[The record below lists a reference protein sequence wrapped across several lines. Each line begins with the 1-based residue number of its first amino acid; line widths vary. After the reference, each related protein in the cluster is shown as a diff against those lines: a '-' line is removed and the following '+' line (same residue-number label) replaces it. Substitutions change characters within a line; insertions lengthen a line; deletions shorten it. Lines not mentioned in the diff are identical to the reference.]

1 MPALLCALLFA
12 LGLALQQGPAS
23 AQEGRATDAAAL
35 EEPPVEAAAAAA
47 PNAQVRP
54 VVLLW
59 LAHEREGERVLF
71 NPETDPLL
79 DEAVRERSAM
89 QTTTFTFPLVD
100 LEDQERLPPAA
111 VWAGDAEA
119 IGEASDRYGA
129 QSVLAGAVAQPAP
142 GRWRAEWTLL
152 PADAAPQHFRT
163 EATGMTEAVL
173 RGIDAATA
181 RLSAG
186 RSLSTG
192 GEQGEL
198 VRVRVGGVAT
208 LGDFGRVLALFRGLE
223 GVEDVVLHQTRD
235 DVVVLDVRV
244 QGGGDALA
252 PRARGLE
259 ALEPAPP
266 APDAGTGPSGSAD
279 GPALSYRLRP

>member
-1 MPALLCALLFA
+1 MPALLCALLLA
-12 LGLALQQGPAS
+12 LGLVLQQGLAS
-23 AQEGRATDAAAL
+23 AQEARATDAAAL
-35 EEPPVEAAAAAA
+35 EETPVEAAAAA
-47 PNAQVRP
+47 PDAQVRP
-54 VVLLW
+54 VVLVW

-79 DEAVRERSAM
+79 HEAVRERSAM

-100 LEDQERLPPAA
+100 LEDQERLSPAA

-119 IGEASDRYGA
+119 IGEASDRYGVTGA
-129 QSVLAGAVAQPAP
+129 LAGAIVQPAP

-163 EATGMTEAVL
+163 EATGMTEVVL

-186 RSLSTG
+186 RSSSTRG
-192 GEQGEL
+192 DQGAL
-198 VRVRVGGVAT
+198 VRVRVGGVST

-244 QGGGDALA
+244 QGGGDALD
-252 PRARGLE
+252 PRARGLA

-279 GPALSYRLRP
+279 GPTLSYRLRP

>member
-1 MPALLCALLFA
+1 MPALLCALLLA
-12 LGLALQQGPAS
+12 LGLVLQQGLAS
-23 AQEGRATDAAAL
+23 AQEARATDAPAL
-35 EEPPVEAAAAAA
+35 EETPVEAAAAA
-47 PNAQVRP
+47 PDAQVRP
-54 VVLLW
+54 VVLVW

-79 DEAVRERSAM
+79 HEAVRERSAM

-100 LEDQERLPPAA
+100 LEDQERLSPAA

-119 IGEASDRYGA
+119 IGEASDRYGVTGA
-129 QSVLAGAVAQPAP
+129 LAGAIVQPAP

-163 EATGMTEAVL
+163 EATGMTEVVL

-186 RSLSTG
+186 RSSTRG
-192 GEQGEL
+192 DQGAL
-198 VRVRVGGVAT
+198 VRVRVGGVST

-244 QGGGDALA
+244 QGGGDALD
-252 PRARGLE
+252 PRARGLG

-279 GPALSYRLRP
+279 GPTLSYRLRP